1 MQRDMG
7 VQVRML
13 DHKLIPDWMRSMVL
27 DFIVFDGAVGY
38 ETTPTTSF
46 ASGPNRPGKL
56 RTRLAPEPDRV
67 RDLLGW
73 FEELWERADPER
85 QIDV

>member
-1 MQRDMG
+1 MQRDIG

-13 DHKLIPDWMRSMVL
+13 DHQLIPDWMRSTIF
-27 DFIVFDGAVGY
+27 DFIVFDGAVSY

-46 ASGPNRPGKL
+46 TSGQNRLGKL
-56 RTRLAPEPDRV
+56 RTRLAQEPVRV
-67 RDLLGW
+67 RELEER

-85 QIDV
+85 QID